1 MKYVALH
8 TSAGMAGC
16 STGPPGWGWE
26 VGWGALDIRSSNSD
40 AYVVLMV
47 VNM

>member
-1 MKYVALH
+1 
-8 TSAGMAGC
+8 MAGC

-26 VGWGALDIRSSNSD
+26 VGWGGGALDVRSSNSD
-40 AYVVLMV
+40 AFLVLVV